1 MFPEIC
7 RPAKS
12 PLRSGV
18 EFDKLGGMNDNR
30 SCRPRPPRRA
40 GRRVAFPI
48 RRLLGA
54 ITALGLAPLAL
65 GAEPAPISTAEALQ
79 PPTAGRLA
87 AILAGAQREGW
98 AAQTRPLR
106 VASVSAYEHDRLA
119 AAEAWFHLGRWA
131 GLFSEPADQFQAR
144 WTAAMRTAKVAIP
157 AMPSRGVGRGST
169 LGAAITPE
177 LQAWLVGHADFS
189 VEFFAMLSPVDYVPH
204 VLRIL
209 DEIHFRDPARFSS
222 YASLAL
228 ALAVVYDV
236 PPPPGWPHQ
245 QVTVAA
251 LPRRFPPATEAFAWW
266 TRQDEL
272 GRTYQKLT
280 QLDAGELKFVIDTAA
295 PLRELEWSQEMTDYP
310 LRLLARTYSFVR
322 YREDR
327 VAKNELMWPG
337 DTYRLVDILGQG
349 GICVDQAYFAA
360 EAGKARGVPTL
371 LFRGEGSGGRHAWFG
386 FLDGEQQWQLDAGR
400 FAELRLA
407 TGIAYDPQ
415 TWSELSD
422 HELKFLSERFR
433 ERPAF
438 RRSRVHAEFARAF
451 LLAADTAASMA
462 AARRAVDAEPRN
474 QAAWETLLAAG
485 QAAGRGA
492 PELEGVLREA
502 ARSFE
507 RYPDL
512 EALYANRLAAS
523 RRARGETAAAE
534 AGERDIARKNQ
545 GGRTDLSVQQV
556 RARLLRAVGSQSVAE
571 QIHIYDS
578 AVDALGR
585 AGGIVF
591 FDQVVVGFAEHLRA
605 VHEPAEAVRAVERAR
620 RTLEVPPGSQ
630 LEQDFARLLDEL
642 KAAK

>member
-1 MFPEIC
+1 
-7 RPAKS
+7 
-12 PLRSGV
+12 
-18 EFDKLGGMNDNR
+18 MNDAR
-30 SCRPRPPRRA
+30 SCRPRPILRA
-40 GRRVAFPI
+40 AWRIAIPPS
-48 RRLLGA
+48 RLLGV
-54 ITALGLAPLAL
+54 TAVLWLTSPMV
-65 GAEPAPISTAEALQ
+65 GAEPAPISATEALQ
-79 PPTAGRLA
+79 PPTTGRLA
-87 AILAGAQREGW
+87 AILAGAQRDGW
-98 AAQTRPLR
+98 AAQTGPLR
-106 VASVSAYEHDRLA
+106 VAAVSAYEHDRFA
-119 AAEAWFHLGRWA
+119 AAEAWFHVGRWA
-131 GLFSEPADQFQAR
+131 GLFSEPADHFLTR
-144 WTAAMRTAKVAIP
+144 WTEAMRAAKVAVP
-157 AMPSRGVGRGST
+157 AMSSHGAGRGNM

-189 VEFFAMLSPVDYVPH
+189 VEFFAVLSPVDYVPN

-222 YASLAL
+222 YAHLAL

-245 QVTVAA
+245 QVTAAA
-251 LPRRFPPATEAFAWW
+251 LPREFPAATEAFAWW

-272 GRTYQKLT
+272 GRTYHKLT
-280 QLDAGELKFVIDTAA
+280 QLGAGELKFVVDTAA
-295 PLRELEWSQEMTDYP
+295 PLRELEWSQEMMDYP
-310 LRLLARTYSFVR
+310 LRLLARSYSSVR

-337 DTYRLVDILGQG
+337 ATYRLVDILGQG
-349 GICVDQAYFAA
+349 GICMDQAYFAA

-386 FLDGEQQWQLDAGR
+386 FLDDEQKWQLDAGR

-407 TGIAYDPQ
+407 TGLAYDPQ
-415 TWSELSD
+415 TWSELSE
-422 HELKFLSERFR
+422 HELRFLTERFR
-433 ERPAF
+433 KEPAF
-438 RRSRVHAEFARAF
+438 RQSRVHAEFARAF
-451 LLAADTAASMA
+451 LLAGDTAASMA

-474 QAAWETLLAAG
+474 QAAWDTLLAAG

-492 PELEGVLREA
+492 PELEDVLRDA
-502 ARSFE
+502 TRAFE

-523 RRARGETAAAE
+523 LRARGETAAAE
-534 AGERDIARKNQ
+534 AAERDIARKNQ

-571 QIHIYDS
+571 QIRTYDS
-578 AVDALGR
+578 AVDTLGR

-591 FDQVVVGFAEHLRA
+591 FDQVVVGFAEHLLA
-605 VHEPAEAVRAVERAR
+605 VHEPAEAVRAIERAR

-630 LEQDFARLLDEL
+630 LERDFARLLDEL
-642 KAAK
+642 KAVK